1 MFASLCYRTLM
12 QKYSVKSNIC
22 FACAFLFVYYY
33 YYSVI
38 QEIRGQISYLG
49 WKEENM
55 NYHWMGENMNYNHF
69 NPVEKKYYVY
79 FLYIY
84 LYIHIF
90 LLVLLLWWTL
100 TNMNLEIII
109 RVGIWKRKFS
119 FSGSF
124 GQPTRSD

>member
-1 MFASLCYRTLM
+1 M

-55 NYHWMGENMNYNHF
+55 NYHWMGENMNYHF
-69 NPVEKKYYVY
+69 NPVEKNIMYISYI
-79 FLYIY
+79 FIHIYIY
-84 LYIHIF
+84 FYWF
-90 LLVLLLWWTL
+90 C
-100 TNMNLEIII
+100 
-109 RVGIWKRKFS
+109 
-119 FSGSF
+119 FSGE
-124 GQPTRSD
+124 P